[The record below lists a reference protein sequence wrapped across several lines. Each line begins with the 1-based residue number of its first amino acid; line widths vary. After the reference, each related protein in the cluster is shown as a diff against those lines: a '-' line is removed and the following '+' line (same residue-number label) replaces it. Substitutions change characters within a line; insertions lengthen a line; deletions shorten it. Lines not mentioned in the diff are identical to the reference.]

1 MRRALWAT
9 AAGRFDPDERAWIER
24 IEARRAELAASEV
37 SQFAQWASIAPVWG
51 RLLMRTVRE
60 LQPRT
65 CLELGAGFG
74 ISAAYQGAAL
84 ELNGYGHLT
93 TMERIEGLG
102 KIVSQGLHRLDLD
115 NRVTLRVESADE
127 ALDVVL
133 DRIGPVDYAFLD
145 ADHTVE
151 GTVAHFT
158 TLQPHLAD
166 GAVVVLDDIN
176 WTPGMRRAWAE
187 ISARDRVATSVRLR
201 RMGVVVLSDES
212 GGNSSV

>member
-1 MRRALWAT
+1 
-9 AAGRFDPDERAWIER
+9 
-24 IEARRAELAASEV
+24 
-37 SQFAQWASIAPVWG
+37 
-51 RLLMRTVRE
+51 
-60 LQPRT
+60 
-65 CLELGAGFG
+65 
-74 ISAAYQGAAL
+74 
-84 ELNGYGHLT
+84 
-93 TMERIEGLG
+93 MERIEGLG

-115 NRVTLRVESADE
+115 NRVTLRVEWADE

-133 DRIGPVDYAFLD
+133 DRDAGPVDYAFLD

-151 GTVAHFT
+151 EFIARFT